1 MTRQTR
7 AIGPTLTDEQW
18 QRLEKFGVEFHPS
31 PGDLLFV
38 AGEQWY
44 PLVLVDTGWVD
55 IFRPANQW
63 FEETVVASLGDRV
76 FVGELGVLSGQ
87 RAFLTA
93 RVTEPG
99 RMQRLDRQ
107 AIRRVMA
114 EDDELGDLLLRTL
127 WQRRESL
134 ARGPAALTLKIVG
147 AARSRE
153 VLALRTY
160 AARLELAHTWHD
172 VQDDE
177 ELTGHGIGPDD
188 LPVVFVQGE
197 PIPRATPGILAE
209 KLGLAYA
216 EAEDVTVDL
225 AVVGAGPAGLA
236 AAIYGASEGL
246 STVLLDRVAPGGQAA
261 ATSRIENY
269 LGFPYGVSGADLIG
283 QAQLQALKFGVRI
296 FAPCEATALE
306 PSADGV
312 TLTLS
317 DGSRV
322 RARSVI
328 VATGATY
335 RALALDRWA
344 DFEGAGIYYAATP
357 LEVKQVAGSPVVVVG
372 GANSAGQAALFL
384 ATNGCPVHLV
394 VRGGSVGA
402 TMSNYL
408 LERIADDPHITLHVS
423 TQVTGIQGGSA
434 LERVTL
440 STGEVVDCRGMF
452 CFIGAE
458 PSTDWLGE
466 VATDAHGFVLTGTD
480 VPLAEAAVML
490 GTIGRDPLP
499 FETSVPFVF
508 ASGDVRGGSMKRV
521 AAAVGEGS
529 SAVASV
535 HRALAWSPQ
544 PTELSLSAASTTPRT
559 SGPARPPRT

>member
-1 MTRQTR
+1 MARQTR
-7 AIGPTLTDEQW
+7 SITPPLDDDQW
-18 QRLEKFGVEFHPS
+18 QRLQRYGVEFAAAE
-31 PGDLLFV
+31 GDILFA
-38 AGEQWY
+38 AGDQWY

-55 IFRPANQW
+55 VVRPANRW
-63 FEETVVASLGDRV
+63 FAETVVASLGERV

-93 RVTEPG
+93 RVAEPG
-99 RMQRLDRQ
+99 RMLRLDRH
-107 AIRRVMA
+107 AVRRVMA

-134 ARGPAALTLKIVG
+134 ARGPAAFTLKIVG
-147 AARSRE
+147 RARSRE
-153 VLALRTY
+153 TLALRTY

-172 VQDDE
+172 VADGDDH
-177 ELTGHGIGPDD
+177 HGIDPGD

-197 PIPRATPGILAE
+197 PIPRATPGMLAE

-216 EAEDVTVDL
+216 DAEDVTVDL

-246 STVLLDRVAPGGQAA
+246 STVLLDSVAPGGQAA

-296 FAPCEATALE
+296 FAPCEATALD
-306 PSADGV
+306 PSDDGV
-312 TLTLS
+312 TLSLT

-322 RARSVI
+322 HARSVI

-335 RALALDRWA
+335 RSLALDRWA
-344 DFEGAGIYYAATP
+344 DFEGAGVYYAATP
-357 LEVKQVAGSPVVVVG
+357 LEAKQVAGSPVVVVG

-384 ATNGCPVHLV
+384 AANGCPVRLV
-394 VRGGSVGA
+394 VRGAAVDA

-408 LERIADDPHITLHVS
+408 LDRIADDPHITVHVS
-423 TQVTGIQGGSA
+423 TQVTGIEGGAA

-440 STGEVVDCRGMF
+440 SSGETVDCRGLF
-452 CFIGAE
+452 CFIGAD
-458 PSTDWLGE
+458 PSTGWLGNI
-466 VATDAHGFVLTGTD
+466 ATDEHGFVLTGTD
-480 VPLAEAAVML
+480 VPLAEAAAML

-499 FETSVPFVF
+499 FETSAPLVF
-508 ASGDVRGGSMKRV
+508 AAGDVRGGSMKRV

-535 HRALAWSPQ
+535 HRALAWTPVRSDVSP
-544 PTELSLSAASTTPRT
+544 TRA
-559 SGPARPPRT
+559 